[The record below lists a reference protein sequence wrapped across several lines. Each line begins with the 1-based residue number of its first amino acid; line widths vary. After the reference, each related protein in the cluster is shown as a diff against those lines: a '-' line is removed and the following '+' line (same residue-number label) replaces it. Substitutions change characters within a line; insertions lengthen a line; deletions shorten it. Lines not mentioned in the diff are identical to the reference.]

1 MREVVIVEAVRT
13 PIGRRNGGLSTMHS
27 LDLLGA
33 VQRDLFIRTGV
44 DPLEVGQVVGGC
56 VGQTGMQAMNVT
68 RNAWLAAGLPIEVA
82 ATTVDSQCGSSQQAT
97 NLAYSLIASG
107 VVDAAVACG
116 VEIMS
121 RVPMGATTKDQA
133 FGKPINKRYWQHH
146 EAPYPLTG
154 RRLTHTILPASCR
167 RDANYGSG
175 NAGIMRQH
183 HEFTSQFEGSE
194 RIAEQWGITRAD
206 CDEFGKLSQ
215 DRAAQAWA
223 EDRYAT
229 QILPLDAPDVDEE
242 GKPTG
247 TTHRVERDEGI
258 RETTLEGL
266 ASLKP
271 TGRPDGVHTAG
282 TSSQIADGAGA
293 LLLMTRDK
301 AEALGVTPK
310 ATIVDVC
317 LVGSD
322 PVLMLTGP
330 IGATQKLLA
339 DNKLDIADI
348 DVFEI
353 NEAFASVVLAWE
365 RDLKPDRAR
374 VNPNGGAIA
383 IGHPLGGTGSV
394 LVTKAVHELERS
406 DGEHALITMCCGGGL
421 GTGTLLRRG

>member
-1 MREVVIVEAVRT
+1 MRDVVIVEALRT
-13 PIGRRNGGLSTMHS
+13 PTGRRNGGLSTMHS
-27 LDLLGA
+27 IDLLGA

-44 DPLEVGQVVGGC
+44 DPTEIGQVVGGC

-82 ATTVDSQCGSSQQAT
+82 ATTVDAQCGSSQQAT

-116 VEIMS
+116 VEVMS
-121 RVPMGATTKDQA
+121 RVPMGATTKDQS
-133 FGKPINKRYWQHH
+133 FGKPVNKRYW
-146 EAPYPLTG
+146 
-154 RRLTHTILPASCR
+154 
-167 RDANYGSG
+167 
-175 NAGIMRQH
+175 QH

-229 QILPLDAPDVDEE
+229 QILPIDAPDVDGE

-258 RETTLEGL
+258 RETTLEALGQ
-266 ASLKP
+266 LKP

-282 TSSQIADGAGA
+282 SSSQIADGAA
-293 LLLMTRDK
+293 AVLMMTRDK
-301 AEALGVTPK
+301 AGALGLTPK
-310 ATIVDVC
+310 ATVVDVC

-330 IGATQKLLA
+330 IPATRKLL
-339 DNKLDIADI
+339 DGNGLTVDDV

-365 RDLKPDRAR
+365 QELKPDRAR

-383 IGHPLGGTGSV
+383 IGHPLGGTGAL

-406 DGEHALITMCCGGGL
+406 GGQHALVTMCCGGGL

>member
-1 MREVVIVEAVRT
+1 VPDVVIVEAVRT
-13 PIGRRNGGLSTMHS
+13 PTGRRNGGLSTMHS
-27 LDLLGA
+27 IDLLGA

-56 VGQTGMQAMNVT
+56 VGQIGMQAMNVT

-97 NLAYSLIASG
+97 NLAYALIASG

-116 VEIMS
+116 VEVMS
-121 RVPMGATTKDQA
+121 RVPMGATTKDQS

-146 EAPYPLTG
+146 E
-154 RRLTHTILPASCR
+154 
-167 RDANYGSG
+167 
-175 NAGIMRQH
+175 
-183 HEFTSQFEGSE
+183 FTTQFEGSE
-194 RIAEQWGITRAD
+194 RIAERWGITRAE

-215 DRAAQAWA
+215 DRAAEAWA
-223 EDRYAT
+223 EGRYAS
-229 QILPLDAPDVDEE
+229 QVLPIDAPDVDDD
-242 GKPTG
+242 GQPTG
-247 TTHRVERDEGI
+247 TTHRVERDEGL

-266 ASLKP
+266 AQLKP

-293 LLLMTRDK
+293 VLMMTKEK
-301 AEALGVTPK
+301 ADALGLQPK

-317 LVGSD
+317 LVGTD

-330 IGATQKLLA
+330 IPATRKLLD
-339 DNKLDIADI
+339 DNKLTVDDV

-365 RDLKPDRAR
+365 RELKPDRAR

-383 IGHPLGGTGSV
+383 IGHPLGGTGAI
-394 LVTKAVHELERS
+394 LLTKAVHELERGG
-406 DGEHALITMCCGGGL
+406 GEHALVTMCCGGGL
-421 GTGTLLRRG
+421 GTGTLLRRTTTS

>member
-1 MREVVIVEAVRT
+1 VRDVVIVEAVRT
-13 PIGRRNGGLSTMHS
+13 PTGRRNGGLSTMHA

-44 DPLEVGQVVGGC
+44 DPTEVGQVVGGN
-56 VGQTGMQAMNVT
+56 VNSYGMQSMNVT

-97 NLAYSLIASG
+97 NLAYALIASG
-107 VVDAAVACG
+107 VVDCAVACG

-121 RVPMGATTKDQA
+121 RVPINAKSDPA
-133 FGKPINKRYWQHH
+133 YGKPINKSYW
-146 EAPYPLTG
+146 A
-154 RRLTHTILPASCR
+154 
-167 RDANYGSG
+167 
-175 NAGIMRQH
+175 H
-183 HEFTSQFEGSE
+183 HEFTTQFEGSE
-194 RIAEQWGITRAD
+194 RIAEKWGITRAD

-229 QILPLDAPDVDEE
+229 QILPVDAPDLGED

-247 TTHRVERDEGI
+247 SSHRVERDEGI

-266 ASLKP
+266 ANLKP

-282 TSSQIADGAGA
+282 TSSQIADGAAA

-301 AEALGVTPK
+301 AEALGLTPK

-339 DNKLDIADI
+339 DNKLGI
-348 DVFEI
+348 DDVDVVEI

-365 RDLKPDRAR
+365 RDLEADRAR

-383 IGHPLGGTGSV
+383 IGHPLGGTGAV
-394 LVTKAVHELERS
+394 LVTKAVHELARS
-406 DGEHALITMCCGGGL
+406 DGEHALVTMCCGGGL